1 MMPKEPIA
9 KITISMPREL
19 VTFADRLAGEKSTS
33 RSGVIADL
41 LRKAQ
46 EEQIEALMAEG
57 YREMAEEN
65 LALAEQ
71 ALTLTAEVMLRND

>member
-19 VTFADRLAGEKSTS
+19 VTFADRHAGEKSTS

-46 EEQIEALMAEG
+46 QEQIEALMAEG